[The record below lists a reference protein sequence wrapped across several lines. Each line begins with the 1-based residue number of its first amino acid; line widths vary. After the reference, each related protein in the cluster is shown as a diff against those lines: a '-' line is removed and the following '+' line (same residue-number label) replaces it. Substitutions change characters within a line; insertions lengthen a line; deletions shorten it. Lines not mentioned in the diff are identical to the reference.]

1 MNIFLARQQRIWRWH
16 FWAGLMSLPLA
27 IVLALSGAIYLF
39 KPQYQAWF
47 ERSLEPPFS
56 AVVLQKRQL
65 KAKPPEQLLLALK
78 SQYPEASFKRYTLAK
93 HPRTDRSIEIEMLHQ
108 GQLWLFYM
116 DRFNGQLL
124 HAGPKGQSLMSWIKK
139 LHGELQL
146 GNQGSYI
153 VEFMAQWMIVLIISG
168 LYLSL
173 SRQLRAAKG
182 RWGLALKRSLWPNL
196 PGANGRLFWRR
207 LHAMLGFWFGL
218 LILVFLL
225 SGLPWTQVWGSGF
238 KKVQSYMGWSQTGQS
253 MRGAAKSA
261 PAEHHH
267 EDLWSLRSEQENQP
281 ALASSGLWQGGNGFG
296 LNTLVGLAQ
305 QQNLAAPVI
314 IQPPKNAQGVWVL
327 KSMSQDRSQ
336 RVVIHY
342 DRLNGEQIKR
352 VDFSDHHPV
361 KRLVSHGI
369 SLHEGAL
376 FGWPNQVLG
385 VLAALAVIMLAC
397 SAGIMWWRRRPQGK
411 WGAPET
417 VLVQLSGG
425 MIVAVL
431 VLAALLPLFA
441 ASLLL
446 VLVLDPLILSFKR
459 WQA

>member
-1 MNIFLARQQRIWRWH
+1 MEISLARQQRIWRWH

-27 IVLALSGAIYLF
+27 IVLALSGGIYLF

-56 AVVLQKRQL
+56 GVALQKLGL

-78 SQYPEASFKRYTLAK
+78 SKYPEATFKRYTLAK
-93 HPRTDRSIEIEMLHQ
+93 HPRTDRSIEVELLHQ
-108 GQLWLFYM
+108 GQLWVFYM
-116 DRFNGQLL
+116 DRFSGQLL
-124 HAGPKGQSLMSWIKK
+124 HAGPKNQGLMRWIKK

-196 PGANGRLFWRR
+196 QGANGRLFWRR

-238 KKVQSYMGWSQTGQS
+238 KKVQSYMGWSQAGQLRS
-253 MRGAAKSA
+253 SASKST

-267 EDLWSLRSEQENQP
+267 EDLWSLRSEPENKA
-281 ALASSGLWQGGNGFG
+281 ALASPALWQGINGFG
-296 LNTLVGLAQ
+296 LNKLVALAQ

-314 IQPPKNAQGVWVL
+314 IQPPKDAQGMWIL

-342 DRLNGEQIKR
+342 DRINGDVIKR
-352 VDFSDHHPV
+352 VNFSDHHPV

-385 VLAALAVIMLAC
+385 VLAALAVILLAS

-411 WGAPET
+411 WGAPEA
-417 VLVQLSGG
+417 VLVQFSGG
-425 MIVAVL
+425 MMVAVL

-446 VLVLDPLILSFKR
+446 VLVLDLLVLSFKR